1 MAGRLAKADYQQ
13 VVELLSGKTDRSKSE
28 NTMLKYSLHYLMFS
42 SYLDKNIPG
51 AKTYAE
57 QILTIDPE
65 YKAAQEIMNLK

>member
-1 MAGRLAKADYQQ
+1 
-13 VVELLSGKTDRSKSE
+13 
-28 NTMLKYSLHYLMFS
+28 MFS
-42 SYLDKNIPG
+42 SYLEKNIPG